1 MATQPATQGTVQPC
15 RYKVGKTLGAGSYS
29 VVKEC
34 VHIDTGRYYAAKVIN
49 KRLMAGREH
58 MVRNEIAVL
67 KKVSMGHQNILTLVD
82 YFETMNNLYLVT
94 DLALGGEL
102 FDRICRKGSYYES
115 DAADLIRATLSAVA
129 YLHDHGIVHRD
140 LKPENLLFRTPEDNA
155 DLLIADFGLSR
166 IMDEEQFHVL
176 TTTCG
181 TPGYMAP
188 EIFKKSG
195 HGKPVDVWAIGV
207 ITYFLLCG
215 YTPFDRDSDLEEM
228 QAILNADYAFT
239 PVDYWRGV
247 SDQAKE
253 FIRRCLT
260 VDPVKRMSAH
270 EALQHPFVAGFLASD
285 DKGQN
290 LLPTVKKNFNAR
302 RTLHAAIDTVRAIN
316 KLREGGLGLQ
326 GQRLMNGGNAREPER
341 AKAAAAAAAAAAVV
355 AKKAE
360 QQKDSGYG
368 SGPAGAKDSS
378 GDVAMGDAPPSS
390 HPAALRPGVEANK
403 VVETSKGLWTG
414 VGSRV

>member
-1 MATQPATQGTVQPC
+1 MNCGIQ
-15 RYKVGKTLGAGSYS
+15 
-29 VVKEC
+29 
-34 VHIDTGRYYAAKVIN
+34 
-49 KRLMAGREH
+49 
-58 MVRNEIAVL
+58 VRNEIAVL

-102 FDRICRKGSYYES
+102 FDRICRKGSYFES
-115 DAADLIRATLSAVA
+115 DAADLVRATLSAVA

-188 EIFKKSG
+188 EIFKKTG
-195 HGKPVDVWAIGV
+195 HGKPVDLWALGV

-215 YTPFDRDSDLEEM
+215 YTPFDRDSDFEEM
-228 QAILNADYAFT
+228 QAILNADYSFT
-239 PVDYWRGV
+239 PIEYWRGV
-247 SDQAKE
+247 SSHAKD

-260 VDPVKRMSAH
+260 IDATKRITAH
-270 EALQHPFVAGFLASD
+270 EALQHPFVAGFINAEGES
-285 DKGQN
+285 QN
-290 LLPTVKKNFNAR
+290 LLPNIKKNFNAR

-316 KLREGGLGLQ
+316 KLREAQNGLMDG
-326 GQRLMNGGNAREPER
+326 ARSKEPNR
-341 AKAAAAAAAAAAVV
+341 GAARQSQP
-355 AKKAE
+355 
-360 QQKDSGYG
+360 QQPGVRKDDSAISMTNNNSQPKDSGYG
-368 SGPAGAKDSS
+368 TQTENDVVMGNTGASN
-378 GDVAMGDAPPSS
+378 VPS
-390 HPAALRPGVEANK
+390 ALQPGNNGNRII
-403 VVETSKGLWTG
+403 ETSKGLWSG
-414 VGSRV
+414 PAMKR